1 MTVSAS
7 SHLKNEAAM
16 QISSFRKPS
25 SRAMIFAGVKTMVT
39 LNIDETVFATWS
51 KEAARRG
58 MTVEEWLKAET
69 LPELSGGAA
78 VTERSTNPTAWHD
91 RLMQFASRHQ
101 PTGASMDDSRETIYQ
116 DRGL

>member
-1 MTVSAS
+1 
-7 SHLKNEAAM
+7 
-16 QISSFRKPS
+16 
-25 SRAMIFAGVKTMVT
+25 MVT

-69 LPELSGGAA
+69 LPELPGEASVASR
-78 VTERSTNPTAWHD
+78 TTNSVKWHD
-91 RLMQFASRHQ
+91 RLIQFARRHE
-101 PTGASMDDSRETIYQ
+101 PTGAPMDNSRESIYQ